1 MALGLTEVLSESIK
15 VLVALVAEV
24 LVAAVLA
31 VAEGL
36 VVAEVLFEVVLF
48 EAEFEDARNRFD
60 STIAM
65 VLSR

>member
-1 MALGLTEVLSESIK
+1 MGLTEVLSESIK

-36 VVAEVLFEVVLF
+36 VVAEVLFEVALSEV
-48 EAEFEDARNRFD
+48 EFEDAR
-60 STIAM
+60 
-65 VLSR
+65 